1 MQVKK
6 IIVLKMVLKWTYQK
20 MCTTSNFNFY
30 VDLFFISIYIYIY
43 IINIFYFKKEKQEVC
58 PNKTLNI

>member
-1 MQVKK
+1 
-6 IIVLKMVLKWTYQK
+6 MVLKWTYQK